1 MCVHESK
8 AIGCLNISPVTIQI
22 RDRYGVAPRLVMS
35 APGVTKKSVMIDGWK
50 TVTSQSSST
59 CILSGI
65 FCIWFALLVHTGL
78 TRPRHFRPH
87 PCACQVTVN
96 ARLQEHVVE
105 YLDDMLEPEETL
117 GSEPIGDASRETAAS
132 TQRSGRKREVFAA

>member
-1 MCVHESK
+1 
-8 AIGCLNISPVTIQI
+8 
-22 RDRYGVAPRLVMS
+22 MS

-50 TVTSQSSST
+50 TVRSRGSIHLYLVRHFAYGSHC
-59 CILSGI
+59 CIQDE
-65 FCIWFALLVHTGL
+65 
-78 TRPRHFRPH
+78 RPMHFRPR
-87 PCACQVTVN
+87 PCVFLVIVT

-117 GSEPIGDASRETAAS
+117 GSEPSGDASREPAAS